1 MNSQLAQGPI
11 GEAITVDCVQLQFRD
26 GGVRHVGGIDLLDKA
41 PHACS
46 HGSATFKQQPGHHR
60 FSIVSVEAL
69 QRMPGHV
76 ALTRDQRPPV
86 LRIPRRI
93 TFIPGQWQAA
103 PFEQNDRVKTV
114 GDGNQRHHTDLLEGY
129 FYRAAHERL
138 GRYGSGSSSGPLT
151 TLETRIVLAESVR
164 ATLIRRRTALR
175 RVHIQ
180 AGVIFTG
187 TISASRHWGWIA
199 RLAPAPR
206 RRVLGAAGRLTADG
220 TQFGSI

>member
-1 MNSQLAQGPI
+1 
-11 GEAITVDCVQLQFRD
+11 
-26 GGVRHVGGIDLLDKA
+26 VRPRQCNFQTIA
-41 PHACS
+41 RP
-46 HGSATFKQQPGHHR
+46 
-60 FSIVSVEAL
+60 
-69 QRMPGHV
+69 
-76 ALTRDQRPPV
+76 PPV
-86 LRIPRRI
+86 LHSLHRGPSADAESCCAHARSASPVLRSPRRI
-93 TFIPGQWQAA
+93 SFITRQWQAA
-103 PFEQNDRVKTV
+103 TFEQNDRVKTV

-206 RRVLGAAGRLTADG
+206 RRVLGAAGRPTADG